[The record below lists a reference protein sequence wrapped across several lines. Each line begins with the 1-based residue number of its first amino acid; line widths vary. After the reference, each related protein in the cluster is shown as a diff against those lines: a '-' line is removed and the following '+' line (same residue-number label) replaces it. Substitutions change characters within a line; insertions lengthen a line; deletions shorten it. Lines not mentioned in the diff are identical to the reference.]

1 MTATSTKSRPYPT
14 AMFSKQKLIPRDPTP
29 SMEAAGLVAS
39 SSSDMDRDEIRA
51 IWRAMFD
58 EATA

>member
-1 MTATSTKSRPYPT
+1 
-14 AMFSKQKLIPRDPTP
+14 MFSKQKLIPRDPTP